1 MMPLAFF
8 NPAPAEFCFF
18 PRSTGSNAVALPPH
32 ATLEQTKNML
42 LAMARGDKDRKAV
55 MAQIYKQLAASK
67 EYANSDVN
75 RRPSMSPVVARIEKY
90 PRAYRRYRPIAA
102 PGISI

>member
-1 MMPLAFF
+1 MARMMPLAFF

-42 LAMARGDKDRKAV
+42 LAMAL

-90 PRAYRRYRPIAA
+90 PRAYGRYRPIAA

>member
-42 LAMARGDKDRKAV
+42 LAMARGDKDRKEV
-55 MAQIYKQLAASK
+55 MAQIYKQLAA
-67 EYANSDVN
+67 
-75 RRPSMSPVVARIEKY
+75 
-90 PRAYRRYRPIAA
+90 
-102 PGISI
+102 